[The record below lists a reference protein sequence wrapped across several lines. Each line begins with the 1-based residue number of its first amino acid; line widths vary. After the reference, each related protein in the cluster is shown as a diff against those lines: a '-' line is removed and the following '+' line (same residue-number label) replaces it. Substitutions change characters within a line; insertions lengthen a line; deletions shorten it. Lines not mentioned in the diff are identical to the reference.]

1 MKKMLI
7 LLTLL
12 FSFVMISCSKT
23 AEKEENAKVIYKSE
37 LGDIEVPKNP
47 QRIIVLNSSVSGS
60 VISLKGKII
69 GVDKWSKMNP
79 MYASYLK
86 DIKEVSDENLEQIIE
101 LNPDLII
108 TASTDK
114 NIEKLKKIAPT
125 ISYTYGKVD
134 YLTQILEI
142 GKLIGK
148 EKEANEW
155 ISSYK
160 ERVATLGK
168 DITAKY
174 GKDFTITVIESFE
187 KQLYIFGKNFAR
199 GTEILYTELGLN
211 MPENVAEKV
220 SKDGYY
226 SISPEVLDQYAGDF
240 IIFSKNPDADN
251 SFQQTKTYSNLKAV
265 KENKVF
271 EVNAKQFYF
280 TDPIT
285 LDYTIE
291 FFKEKFLK

>member
-1 MKKMLI
+1 MKKLFI

-12 FSFVMISCSKT
+12 LSFVMISCSKT
-23 AEKEENAKVIYKSE
+23 AQNEEKTTVIYKAE
-37 LGDIEVPKNP
+37 TGDIEVPKNP

-60 VISLKGKII
+60 VISLNGKII

-79 MYASYLK
+79 LYADHLK
-86 DIKEVSDENLEQIIE
+86 DIKEVSDENLEQLIE

-125 ISYTYGKVD
+125 VSYTYGKVD

-148 EKEANEW
+148 EKEATDW

-160 ERVATLGK
+160 AKVANLGK

-174 GKDFTITVIESFE
+174 GKDFTITVIESFD

-199 GTEILYTELGLN
+199 GTEILYTELGFN
-211 MPENVAEKV
+211 MPKNVVEKV

-251 SFQQTKTYSNLKAV
+251 SFQQSKTYNSLKAV

-285 LDYTIE
+285 LDYTLE